1 MQALSGTYFILIAQ
15 SIFANRM
22 LYTLKTTYPN
32 INAGQVVNTGA
43 SEIQQVFQGADLA
56 AVLDAYMVGIK
67 GVLAFSLATSALT
80 VLVALAIP
88 FRRLPDHGS
97 EKTEET
103 KEKVAAVKT

>member
-1 MQALSGTYFILIAQ
+1 
-15 SIFANRM
+15 
-22 LYTLKTTYPN
+22 
-32 INAGQVVNTGA
+32 
-43 SEIQQVFQGADLA
+43 LA

-103 KEKVAAVKT
+103 KEKVAAV